1 MLEISDEFP
10 ITQSHHYLNTAS
22 QGPWPA
28 RTATAV
34 QQLAARAQI
43 PGTDRSQSGS
53 AIVNEARERLA
64 RLLNVQPVDLVF
76 GPNTTYGLN
85 VCMHGIDWREGD
97 NLVVPEREF
106 PSVQY
111 SLAHLPKQGVAVR
124 RVAWQGCGSTVEQ
137 IMACVDARTRAVVC
151 SAIAWDTG
159 YRMDIEALGAR
170 CAKAGCLL
178 IVDGIHAVGAEA
190 IDLKALRVSAF
201 TFHGYKWLMAG
212 FGLGALYVAPDALNH
227 IQPMFI
233 GPLGVAADV
242 MGVQDPPQWREG
254 AQRFATGNDNVT
266 GAAALNAS
274 LTLIEEMG
282 IERIQAH
289 NYALADTLAEGL
301 RRHLPNGHVLRSNEP
316 QHQSAIVVFSIGDPQ
331 ADVAL
336 VDRLAA
342 RNIIVA
348 QRPQGIRV
356 SPHLFNTA
364 EDIESLLAAL

>member
-1 MLEISDEFP
+1 MLEISAEFP
-10 ITQSHHYLNTAS
+10 ITQSHHYLNTAA

-34 QQLAARAQI
+34 QQLAARSQV

-53 AIVNEARERLA
+53 AIVNETHKRLA
-64 RLLNVQPVDLVF
+64 RLLNVQPIDVVF

-85 VCMHGIDWREGD
+85 VCTHGIDWREGD
-97 NLVVPEREF
+97 NLVVPSASFRRCTIRWPTCPNEVRE
-106 PSVQY
+106 
-111 SLAHLPKQGVAVR
+111 VR
-124 RVAWQGCGSTVEQ
+124 RVAWQGCGPTVEQ
-137 IMACVDARTRAVVC
+137 IMARVDGRTRAVIC

-159 YRMDIEALGAR
+159 YRMDLEALGAR

-201 TFHGYKWLMAG
+201 AFHGYKWLMAG

-227 IQPMFI
+227 IQPTFI

-242 MGVQDPPQWREG
+242 MGVQDPPQWHEG
-254 AQRFATGNDNVT
+254 AHRFATGNDNVT
-266 GAAALNAS
+266 CAAALNAS

-282 IERIQAH
+282 IEQIQAH
-289 NYALADTLAEGL
+289 NYALANILAEGL
-301 RRHLPNGHVLRSNEP
+301 RHHLPNSHMLRSNEP
-316 QHQSAIVVFSIGDPQ
+316 RHQSAIVVFSVGDAQ
-331 ADVAL
+331 ADAAL

-342 RNIIVA
+342 QNIIVA

-356 SPHLFNTA
+356 SPHLFNTVG
-364 EDIESLLAAL
+364 DIESFLAAL